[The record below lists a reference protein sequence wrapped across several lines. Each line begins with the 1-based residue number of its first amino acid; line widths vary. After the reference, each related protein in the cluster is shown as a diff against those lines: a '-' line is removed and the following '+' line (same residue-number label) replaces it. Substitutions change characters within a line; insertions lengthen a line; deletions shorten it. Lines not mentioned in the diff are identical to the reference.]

1 MGPQALQQFVNADEA
16 IKRLAAAQG
25 IDILNLVK
33 SMDERNAEQQQAMQA
48 QQMQSLTDQA
58 GQLAGTPLMDPA
70 KNPELV
76 ESLSAAATQ
85 QPPQ

>member
-1 MGPQALQQFVNADEA
+1 
-16 IKRLAAAQG
+16 
-25 IDILNLVK
+25 
-33 SMDERNAEQQQAMQA
+33 MDERNAEQQQAMQA

-58 GQLAGTPLMDPA
+58 GQLAGTPLMDPS

-76 ESLSAAATQ
+76 EGLTAAAQ

>member
-1 MGPQALQQFVNADEA
+1 
-16 IKRLAAAQG
+16 
-25 IDILNLVK
+25 
-33 SMDERNAEQQQAMQA
+33 MDERNAEQQQAMQA

-58 GQLAGTPLMDPA
+58 GQLAGTPLMDPD

-76 ESLSAAATQ
+76 PSLNQAVANT

>member
-1 MGPQALQQFVNADEA
+1 MLKI
-16 IKRLAAAQG
+16 IK
-25 IDILNLVK
+25 IILL
-33 SMDERNAEQQQAMQA
+33 S
-48 QQMQSLTDQA
+48 MQSLTDQA